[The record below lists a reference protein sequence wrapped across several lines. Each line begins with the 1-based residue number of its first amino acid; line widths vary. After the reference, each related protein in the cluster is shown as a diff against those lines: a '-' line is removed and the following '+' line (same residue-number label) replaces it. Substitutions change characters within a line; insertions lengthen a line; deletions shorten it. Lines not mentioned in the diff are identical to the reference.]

1 MARFSASGTTA
12 AALANGGAI
21 AAIVPAASTNFVLR
35 RVVLGVTTA
44 GNTPTDFQV
53 GVGINRATARGTS
66 SGTAT
71 VQKFDPNSSAS
82 VITAV
87 DNAWSVQPTLA
98 ATDVTQFGFNSR
110 GGVDSPFGTVPGAD
124 ALLSTIGTANPIV
137 LVQRS
142 GAALPANHSITWT
155 VEWDE

>member
-1 MARFSASGTTA
+1 MGLYSASGTTP

-21 AAIVPAASTNFVLR
+21 ASIVPTAAIGFALR
-35 RVVLGVTTA
+35 EVKVAVTTA

-71 VQKFDPNSSAS
+71 VNKFNPNAPASA
-82 VITAV
+82 VTGV

-98 ATDVTQFGFNSR
+98 ASDAWNDACNSR
-110 GGVDSPFGTVPGAD
+110 GQIDVVFGAGAGSED
-124 ALLSTIGTANPIV
+124 LLSTIGTANPIV
-137 LVQRS
+137 IVNRS
-142 GAALPANHSITWT
+142 GAALPANHSIAWT
-155 VEWDE
+155 VVWEE